1 MLSHIRIIYIL
12 IIEGTT
18 DIIRRHSAMI
28 CDIISYDRDN
38 MVLISYVCVKIFY
51 GHHILGTC
59 ILVFLCVCVYRCN
72 GTHFI

>member
-38 MVLISYVCVKIFY
+38 MTYHTDII
-51 GHHILGTC
+51 
-59 ILVFLCVCVYRCN
+59 CVCKNILRVD
-72 GTHFI
+72 TTF